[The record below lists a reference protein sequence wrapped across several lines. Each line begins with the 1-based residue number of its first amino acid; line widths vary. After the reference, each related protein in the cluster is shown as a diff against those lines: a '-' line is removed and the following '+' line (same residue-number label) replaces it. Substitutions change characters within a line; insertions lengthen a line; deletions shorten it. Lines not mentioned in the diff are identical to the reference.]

1 LEEVE
6 NEYGEVIYH
15 TNVRWLS
22 RGAVL
27 KRFFDMVKEIKLFM
41 EKEDRNIEELSDEE
55 WINDLA
61 FLVDVTGHLI
71 ILTKSSRVKIS
82 SLPICTSITISRPSE
97 SSFDCGKTN

>member
-27 KRFFDMVKEIKLFM
+27 KRFIDMVKEIKLFM
-41 EKEDRNIEELSDEE
+41 EKE
-55 WINDLA
+55 
-61 FLVDVTGHLI
+61 GQ
-71 ILTKSSRVKIS
+71 KY
-82 SLPICTSITISRPSE
+82 
-97 SSFDCGKTN
+97 